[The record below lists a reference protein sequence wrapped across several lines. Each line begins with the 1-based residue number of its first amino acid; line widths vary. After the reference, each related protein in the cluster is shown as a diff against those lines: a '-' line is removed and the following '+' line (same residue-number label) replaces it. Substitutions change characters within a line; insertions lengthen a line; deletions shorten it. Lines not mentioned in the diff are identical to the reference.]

1 MKSLYLTII
10 SLLISLTT
18 FCELPN
24 TFKYQ
29 AVIRNADGE
38 TLANK
43 DVTINLIILKDG
55 SSSIYSEEYNV
66 TTNSF
71 GLVNLEVGSVNES
84 KFANIDW
91 SAGNFQLAIEMDGE
105 LIGTTDILAV
115 PYANCAAKALSC
127 DFDSLTNN
135 PFILTSSNTA
145 VGYQAYYSN
154 ISGWQNTAIGSF
166 AMYSNETGYANTAVG
181 HSALKSN
188 TTGTLNTAFG
198 QAAMDSNISGI
209 QNAAAGYAA
218 LQYNKTGNGNVAS
231 GFCALRKNTSGSAN
245 TAIGFQA
252 LTNND
257 TAVYNTA
264 VGYQALRNNVMG
276 QHNTSVGSLSLPNNK
291 SGNFNVACGVYALQ
305 INSTGNKNTAIGYH
319 ALGYITT
326 GSSNTAIGYNA
337 GPSSSYPELSNTIAI
352 GNAAYVSAS
361 NTAVIGNSSV
371 TKLYLGS
378 TTVASSSDGRF
389 KENVKE
395 DVPGLDFINLLR
407 PVTFTWDLHK
417 LDEYRGVS
425 DSIYTNNSEMEEA
438 RLANEAK
445 IHTGFIAQEVEAAAD
460 SVDYEFS
467 GVGTPENENSIY
479 TLSYSEFVV
488 PLVKAVQEQ
497 QDLINALQEKN
508 EQLESE
514 LSEIKEL
521 LNTLSE

>member
-55 SSSIYSEEYNV
+55 SSSVYSEEHNV

-71 GLVNLEVGSVNES
+71 GLVNLEVGSVTES
-84 KFANIDW
+84 EFADIDW
-91 SAGNFQLAIEMDGE
+91 SSGSYQLAIEMDGT
-105 LIGTTDILAV
+105 LIGTTDLLAV
-115 PYANCAAKALSC
+115 PYAISSKLADNLSM
-127 DFDSLTNN
+127 DAERGQVLTYNGTEWTAGTAST
-135 PFILTSSNTA
+135 FSGDYDDLTSKPVIISGTNTAVGDDVLILNTSGEYNTAVGNYALDSNTTGSYNTA
-145 VGYQAYYSN
+145 VGYQSLSN
-154 ISGWQNTAIGSF
+154 IITN
-166 AMYSNETGYANTAVG
+166 
-181 HSALKSN
+181 
-188 TTGTLNTAFG
+188 
-198 QAAMDSNISGI
+198 
-209 QNAAAGYAA
+209 
-218 LQYNKTGNGNVAS
+218 
-231 GFCALRKNTSGSAN
+231 SAN
-245 TAIGFQA
+245 TAIGYQA
-252 LTNND
+252 LTKSD
-257 TAVYNTA
+257 SAGYNTA
-264 VGYQALRNNVMG
+264 VGYQALRDNTKG
-276 QHNTSVGSLSLPNNK
+276 FYNTSVGSLSNPNNI
-291 SGNFNVACGVYALQ
+291 SGSYNVGCGLHSLKRNTTGNENVAIGHLALE
-305 INSTGNKNTAIGYH
+305 INIAGSYNTAIGYD
-319 ALGYITT
+319 
-326 GSSNTAIGYNA
+326 A
-337 GPSSSYPELSNTIAI
+337 GPTSGSLTNTIAI
-352 GNAAYVSAS
+352 GNTAKVTAS

-497 QDLINALQEKN
+497 QAIIEEQQKKLEELDALKA
-508 EQLESE
+508 E
-514 LSEIKEL
+514 LAEIKEL